1 MIETFEPEFIA
12 QLVEKA
18 VVVETNA
25 QLLMTELR
33 ETRRMVE
40 RATST
45 LSLVI
50 GLFANARES
59 DRGLILNRVSNDLLT
74 CAEMPDIAT
83 QMVGCAPQ
91 CIDPSMLRAAAA
103 LLFGDESPLPG
114 ITTRGVT
121 AH

>member
-1 MIETFEPEFIA
+1 MTETFEPEFIA
-12 QLVEKA
+12 QLVERA
-18 VVVETNA
+18 VAVETNA
-25 QLLMTELR
+25 QLMMSELR

-59 DRGLILNRVSNDLLT
+59 DRGLILNRVSHDLLT

-83 QMVGCAPQ
+83 QMVGCDPE

-103 LLFGDESPLPG
+103 LLFGDETPMPG
-114 ITTRGVT
+114 LTARSVT